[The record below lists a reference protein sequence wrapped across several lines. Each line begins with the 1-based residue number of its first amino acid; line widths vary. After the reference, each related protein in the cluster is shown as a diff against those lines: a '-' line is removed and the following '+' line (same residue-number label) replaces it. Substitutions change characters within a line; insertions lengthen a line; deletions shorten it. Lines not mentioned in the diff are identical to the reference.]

1 MDSFDLDWSQK
12 QKLPDGR
19 YVEEAELN
27 KSNSELFWSVWREQ
41 KTALKKSGYAVSKND
56 DDVWIVKRYSDDLNI
71 LEKSQAVDS
80 DKNYPVPAGLDYYGY
95 QKAGIEYCLDKDNI
109 LIGDEMGLG
118 KTVQAIG
125 VINVNK
131 PKDVLIVS
139 PASLKLN
146 WKKELETWLVD
157 KRDVQVIMS
166 GKDSLDEKQD
176 IVIVNYDVLQKYQ
189 ELLDKKWSLVIMD
202 EVHYLKNPDAQRT
215 KAALSVQA
223 DKKIMLTGTP
233 IPNRPIEIQAV
244 AGYLDDK
251 SFGNRFGFGKKYA
264 SLHKKQV
271 TRNKS
276 VWDWSGASNLDE
288 LQRRLRQSFMIR
300 RKKDEVLKDL
310 PAKVK
315 QIIELP
321 YESYKKE
328 IKAEY
333 SAFEDYNNKN
343 KNPNVDP
350 YSLDADQF
358 SSSIDFANMSS
369 QRKATAEKKVKA
381 VVEHLES
388 FNEPVVV
395 MAHHRDVIAQLE
407 AELIKQDKKVVVLT
421 GEKNQVERNE
431 AVEAFQSGQADVF
444 IGSIKAAGVGLTLT
458 RASKMVFAELDWVP
472 SDIAQAEDRIHR
484 IGQESSVL
492 IQYIVVEGSL
502 DAVFAKKIVD
512 KTKVAAR
519 ALDDVVVEKKIE
531 IPELIEENKELNKV
545 IKKARVK
552 AKANQIAESLSLE
565 KVELLQKFMKFLS
578 SRCDG
583 ALAQDG
589 VGFNG
594 VDKDFGASL
603 ARQSS
608 WSMAQQKIAYKM
620 LKKYKRQIEELDD
633 EGRSKCNSQSF

>member
-1 MDSFDLDWSQK
+1 MENFDLDWSQK

-56 DDVWIVKRYSDDLNI
+56 DDVWIVKRYSDDLDI

-80 DKNYPVPAGLDYYGY
+80 NKNYPVPAGLDYYGY
-95 QKAGIEYCLDKDNI
+95 QKAGIEYCLDKDSI

-131 PKDVLIVS
+131 PKNVLIVS

-157 KRDVQVIMS
+157 QRDIQVIMS

-176 IVIVNYDVLQKYQ
+176 IVIINYDVLQKYQ
-189 ELLDKKWSLVIMD
+189 DLLDKKWSLVIMD

-215 KAALSVQA
+215 KAALSIQA

-244 AGYLDDK
+244 AAYLDEK
-251 SFGNRFGFGKKYA
+251 SFGNRFGFGKRYA
-264 SLHKKQV
+264 GLHKKQV

-321 YESYKKE
+321 YELYKKE

-333 SAFEDYNNKN
+333 SAFEDYNKKN
-343 KNPNVDP
+343 QNPNVDP
-350 YSLDADQF
+350 YSLEAEQF
-358 SSSIDFANMSS
+358 SSKVDFVSMSS
-369 QRKATAEKKVKA
+369 ERKATAEKKVKA

-407 AELIKQDKKVVVLT
+407 AELKKQDKKVVVLT
-421 GEKNQVERNE
+421 GEKNQVERNK
-431 AVEAFQSGQADVF
+431 AVESFQNGQADVF

-512 KTKVAAR
+512 KTKVAAK
-519 ALDDVVVEKKIE
+519 ALDDVVIEKKIE

-545 IKKARVK
+545 IKKAK
-552 AKANQIAESLSLE
+552 AKVKVNQIAESLSEE

-583 ALAQDG
+583 AIAQDG

-603 ARQSS
+603 ARQNS

-620 LKKYKRQIEELDD
+620 LKKYKRQLDELDD
-633 EGRSKCNSQSF
+633 EGYNILYN

>member
-1 MDSFDLDWSQK
+1 MDNFDLDWSQK

-19 YVEEAELN
+19 YVEEAKLN
-27 KSNSELFWSVWREQ
+27 KNNSELFWSVWREQ
-41 KTALKKSGYAVSKND
+41 KIALKKSGYAVSKND
-56 DDVWIVKRYSDDLNI
+56 DDVWIVKRYSDDLDI

-166 GKDSLDEKQD
+166 GKDNLDDKQD

-251 SFGNRFGFGKKYA
+251 SFGNRFGFGKRYA
-264 SLHKKQV
+264 NLHKKQV

-358 SSSIDFANMSS
+358 STSIDFASMSS

-407 AELIKQDKKVVVLT
+407 AELVKQDKKVVVLT

-552 AKANQIAESLSLE
+552 AKSNQIAESLSLE

-583 ALAQDG
+583 AIAQDG

-633 EGRSKCNSQSF
+633 EGYNSLYE

>member
-1 MDSFDLDWSQK
+1 MDNFDLDWSQK

-27 KSNSELFWSVWREQ
+27 KNNSELFWSVWREQ

-56 DDVWIVKRYSDDLNI
+56 DDVWIVKRYSDDLDI

-157 KRDVQVIMS
+157 KREVQVIMS
-166 GKDSLDEKQD
+166 GKDNLDEKQD

-251 SFGNRFGFGKKYA
+251 SFGNRFGFGKRYA

-358 SSSIDFANMSS
+358 STSIDFASMSS

-492 IQYIVVEGSL
+492 IQYIVVESSL

-545 IKKARVK
+545 IKKAKVK
-552 AKANQIAESLSLE
+552 VKANQIAESLSLE
-565 KVELLQKFMKFLS
+565 KVELLQKFMKFLA

-603 ARQSS
+603 ARQNS

-633 EGRSKCNSQSF
+633 EGYNSLYE

>member
-633 EGRSKCNSQSF
+633 EGYNSLYE

>member
-1 MDSFDLDWSQK
+1 MDNFDLDWSQK

-27 KSNSELFWSVWREQ
+27 KNNSELFWSVWREQ

-56 DDVWIVKRYSDDLNI
+56 DDVWIVKRYTDDLDI

-166 GKDSLDEKQD
+166 GKDNLDEKQD
-176 IVIVNYDVLQKYQ
+176 IVIINYDVLQKYQ
-189 ELLDKKWSLVIMD
+189 ELLNKKWSLVIMD

-251 SFGNRFGFGKKYA
+251 SFGNRFGFGKRYA

-271 TRNKS
+271 ARNKS

-358 SSSIDFANMSS
+358 STSIDFASMSS
-369 QRKATAEKKVKA
+369 KRKATAEKKVKA
-381 VVEHLES
+381 VAEHLES

-603 ARQSS
+603 ARQNS

-620 LKKYKRQIEELDD
+620 LKKYKRQIEELDG
-633 EGRSKCNSQSF
+633 EGYNSLYE

>member
-1 MDSFDLDWSQK
+1 MDNFDLDWSQK

-19 YVEEAELN
+19 YAEEAELN
-27 KSNSELFWSVWREQ
+27 KNNSELFWSVWREQ

-56 DDVWIVKRYSDDLNI
+56 DDFWIVKRYSDDLDI

-157 KRDVQVIMS
+157 KREVQVIMS
-166 GKDSLDEKQD
+166 GKDNLDEKQD

-251 SFGNRFGFGKKYA
+251 SFGNRFGFGKRYA

-358 SSSIDFANMSS
+358 STSIDFASMSS

-492 IQYIVVEGSL
+492 IQYIVVESSL

-545 IKKARVK
+545 IKKAKVK
-552 AKANQIAESLSLE
+552 VKANQIAESLSLE
-565 KVELLQKFMKFLS
+565 KVELLQKFMKFLA

-603 ARQSS
+603 ARQNS

-633 EGRSKCNSQSF
+633 EGYNSLYE

>member
-1 MDSFDLDWSQK
+1 MDNFDLDWSQK

-56 DDVWIVKRYSDDLNI
+56 NDVWIVKRYSDDLDI

-157 KRDVQVIMS
+157 KRDIQVIMS
-166 GKDSLDEKQD
+166 GKDNLDEKQD

-251 SFGNRFGFGKKYA
+251 SFGNRFGFGKRYA

-358 SSSIDFANMSS
+358 STSIDFASMSS

-407 AELIKQDKKVVVLT
+407 AELVKQDKKVVVLT

-583 ALAQDG
+583 AIAQDG

-633 EGRSKCNSQSF
+633 EGYNSLYE

>member
-1 MDSFDLDWSQK
+1 MDNFDLDWSQK

-56 DDVWIVKRYSDDLNI
+56 NDVWIVKRYSDDLDI

-251 SFGNRFGFGKKYA
+251 SFGNRFGFGKRYA

-358 SSSIDFANMSS
+358 STSIDFASMSS

-407 AELIKQDKKVVVLT
+407 AELVKQDKKVVVLT

-583 ALAQDG
+583 AIAQDG

-633 EGRSKCNSQSF
+633 EGYNSLYE

>member
-1 MDSFDLDWSQK
+1 MDNFDLDWSKK

-56 DDVWIVKRYSDDLNI
+56 DDVWIVKRYSDDLDI

-251 SFGNRFGFGKKYA
+251 SFGNRFGFGKRYA

-358 SSSIDFANMSS
+358 STSIDFASMSS

-407 AELIKQDKKVVVLT
+407 AELVKQDKKVVVLT

-583 ALAQDG
+583 AIAQDG

-633 EGRSKCNSQSF
+633 EGYNSIYE

>member
-1 MDSFDLDWSQK
+1 MDNFDLDWSQK

-56 DDVWIVKRYSDDLNI
+56 DDVWIVKRYSDDLDI

-95 QKAGIEYCLDKDNI
+95 QKAGIEYCLDKDDI

-251 SFGNRFGFGKKYA
+251 SFGNRFGFGKRYA

-358 SSSIDFANMSS
+358 STSIDFASMSS

-381 VVEHLES
+381 VAEHLES

-545 IKKARVK
+545 IKKARVR

-583 ALAQDG
+583 AIAQDG

-633 EGRSKCNSQSF
+633 EGYNSLYE

>member
-1 MDSFDLDWSQK
+1 MDNFDLDWSQK

-56 DDVWIVKRYSDDLNI
+56 NDVWIVKRYSDDLDI

-166 GKDSLDEKQD
+166 GKDNLDDKQD

-251 SFGNRFGFGKKYA
+251 SFGNRFGFGKRYA

-358 SSSIDFANMSS
+358 STSIDFASMSS

-407 AELIKQDKKVVVLT
+407 AELVKQDKKVVVLT

-583 ALAQDG
+583 AIAQDG

-633 EGRSKCNSQSF
+633 EGYNSLYE

>member
-202 EVHYLKNPDAQRT
+202 EVHCLKNPDAQRT

-358 SSSIDFANMSS
+358 SSSIDFASMSS

-633 EGRSKCNSQSF
+633 EGYNSLYE

>member
-56 DDVWIVKRYSDDLNI
+56 DDVWIVKRYSDDLDI

-251 SFGNRFGFGKKYA
+251 SFGNRFGFGKRYA

-358 SSSIDFANMSS
+358 STSIDFASMSS

-583 ALAQDG
+583 AIAQDG

-633 EGRSKCNSQSF
+633 EGYNSLYE

>member
-1 MDSFDLDWSQK
+1 MDNFDLDWSQK

-56 DDVWIVKRYSDDLNI
+56 DDVWIVKRYSDDLDI

-166 GKDSLDEKQD
+166 GKDNLDDKQD

-251 SFGNRFGFGKKYA
+251 SFGNRFGFGKRYA

-358 SSSIDFANMSS
+358 STSIDFASMSS

-583 ALAQDG
+583 AIAQDG

-633 EGRSKCNSQSF
+633 EGYNSLYE

>member
-1 MDSFDLDWSQK
+1 MDNFDLDWSQK

-41 KTALKKSGYAVSKND
+41 KTALKKSGYAVSKNN
-56 DDVWIVKRYSDDLNI
+56 DDVWIVKRYSDDLDI

-80 DKNYPVPAGLDYYGY
+80 NKNYPVPAGLDYYGY

-157 KRDVQVIMS
+157 KRDIQVIMS
-166 GKDSLDEKQD
+166 GKDNLDEKQD

-251 SFGNRFGFGKKYA
+251 SFGNRFGFGKRYA

-358 SSSIDFANMSS
+358 STSIDFASMSS

-407 AELIKQDKKVVVLT
+407 AELVKQDKKVVVLT
-421 GEKNQVERNE
+421 GEKNQAERNE

-583 ALAQDG
+583 AIAQDG

-633 EGRSKCNSQSF
+633 EGYNSLYE

>member
-1 MDSFDLDWSQK
+1 MDNFDLDWSQK

-56 DDVWIVKRYSDDLNI
+56 DDVWIVKRYSDDLDI

-166 GKDSLDEKQD
+166 GKDNLDEKQD

-251 SFGNRFGFGKKYA
+251 SFGNRFGFGKRYA
-264 SLHKKQV
+264 NLHKKQV

-358 SSSIDFANMSS
+358 STSIDFASMSS

-407 AELIKQDKKVVVLT
+407 AELVKQDKKVVVLT

-583 ALAQDG
+583 AIAQDG

-633 EGRSKCNSQSF
+633 EGYNSLYE

>member
-1 MDSFDLDWSQK
+1 MDNFDLDWSQK

-27 KSNSELFWSVWREQ
+27 KNNSELFWSVWREQ

-56 DDVWIVKRYSDDLNI
+56 DDVWIVKRYSDDLDI

-157 KRDVQVIMS
+157 KREVQVIMS
-166 GKDSLDEKQD
+166 GKDNLDEKQD

-251 SFGNRFGFGKKYA
+251 SFGNRFGFGKRYA

-358 SSSIDFANMSS
+358 STSIDFASMSS

-431 AVEAFQSGQADVF
+431 AVEAFQSGRADVF

-492 IQYIVVEGSL
+492 IQYIVVESSL

-545 IKKARVK
+545 IKKAKVK
-552 AKANQIAESLSLE
+552 VKANQIAESLSLE
-565 KVELLQKFMKFLS
+565 KVELLQKFMKFLA

-603 ARQSS
+603 ARQNS

-633 EGRSKCNSQSF
+633 EGYNSLYE

>member
-1 MDSFDLDWSQK
+1 
-12 QKLPDGR
+12 
-19 YVEEAELN
+19 
-27 KSNSELFWSVWREQ
+27 
-41 KTALKKSGYAVSKND
+41 
-56 DDVWIVKRYSDDLNI
+56 
-71 LEKSQAVDS
+71 
-80 DKNYPVPAGLDYYGY
+80 
-95 QKAGIEYCLDKDNI
+95 
-109 LIGDEMGLG
+109 
-118 KTVQAIG
+118 
-125 VINVNK
+125 
-131 PKDVLIVS
+131 
-139 PASLKLN
+139 
-146 WKKELETWLVD
+146 
-157 KRDVQVIMS
+157 
-166 GKDSLDEKQD
+166 
-176 IVIVNYDVLQKYQ
+176 
-189 ELLDKKWSLVIMD
+189 MD

-251 SFGNRFGFGKKYA
+251 SFGNRFGFGKRYA

-358 SSSIDFANMSS
+358 STSIDFASMSS

-431 AVEAFQSGQADVF
+431 AVEAFQSGKADVF

-512 KTKVAAR
+512 KTKVTAR

-545 IKKARVK
+545 IKKARVR

-583 ALAQDG
+583 AIAQDG

-633 EGRSKCNSQSF
+633 EGYNSLYE

>member
-1 MDSFDLDWSQK
+1 MDNFDLDWSQK

-56 DDVWIVKRYSDDLNI
+56 NDVWIVKRYSDDLDI

-251 SFGNRFGFGKKYA
+251 SFGNRFGFGKRYA
-264 SLHKKQV
+264 NLHKKQV

-358 SSSIDFANMSS
+358 STSIDFASMSS

-407 AELIKQDKKVVVLT
+407 AELVKQDKKVVVLT

-583 ALAQDG
+583 AIAQDG

-633 EGRSKCNSQSF
+633 EGYNSLYE

>member
-1 MDSFDLDWSQK
+1 MDNFDLDWSQK

-56 DDVWIVKRYSDDLNI
+56 NDVWIVKRYSDDLDI

-80 DKNYPVPAGLDYYGY
+80 NKNYPVPAGLDYYGY

-166 GKDSLDEKQD
+166 GKDNLDDKQD

-251 SFGNRFGFGKKYA
+251 SFGNRFGFGKRYA
-264 SLHKKQV
+264 NLHKKQV

-358 SSSIDFANMSS
+358 STSIDFASMSS

-583 ALAQDG
+583 AIAQDG

-633 EGRSKCNSQSF
+633 EGYNSLYE

>member
-1 MDSFDLDWSQK
+1 MDNFDLDWSQK

-19 YVEEAELN
+19 YAEEAELN
-27 KSNSELFWSVWREQ
+27 KNNSELFWSVWREQ

-56 DDVWIVKRYSDDLNI
+56 DDVWIVKRYSDDLDI

-157 KRDVQVIMS
+157 KREVQVIMS
-166 GKDSLDEKQD
+166 GKDNLDEKQD

-251 SFGNRFGFGKKYA
+251 SFGNRFGFGKRYA

-358 SSSIDFANMSS
+358 STSIDFASMSS

-492 IQYIVVEGSL
+492 IQYIVVESSL

-545 IKKARVK
+545 IKKAKVK
-552 AKANQIAESLSLE
+552 VKANQIAESLSLE
-565 KVELLQKFMKFLS
+565 KVELLQKFMKFLA

-603 ARQSS
+603 ARQNS

-633 EGRSKCNSQSF
+633 EGYNSLYE